1 MSDQN
6 SIENRI
12 KHMIVDRLFLDIE
25 PESIDDEASLVDEYD
40 LESVRLLELVVGCE
54 EEFDI
59 SFEDDDFSVERF
71 ETVKSIADIV
81 RAKQQ
86 G

>member
-25 PESIDDEASLVDEYD
+25 PESIDDEASLVDAYD

-81 RAKQQ
+81 RAKRQ